1 MVLTQTAINYA
12 KAMYEAG
19 FTKAQLASVKSAFT
33 ECPYLGKLLSVP
45 IIPLK
50 EKFAAVDEIFT
61 GEEANLI
68 KLMCEN
74 GCVSQIL
81 LVCDAYD
88 ELLKAK
94 SMQAQAVL
102 TCVNSPDDE
111 QLEKIKKFICKKQ
124 GTDTAEIVI
133 KKDPDI
139 LGGFIIQCGDTVYDR
154 SLKGRIEELRRN
166 LVGEVD

>member
-12 KAMYEAG
+12 EAMYEAG
-19 FTKAQLASVKSAFT
+19 FTKAQLADVRTAFSG
-33 ECPYLGKLLSVP
+33 CPYLGKLLSVP
-45 IIPLK
+45 VIPLK
-50 EKFAAVDEIFT
+50 EKFAAVDEIFS
-61 GEEANLI
+61 GEAANLV

-74 GCVSQIL
+74 DCISQIL

-94 SMQAQAVL
+94 SMQAQDVL
-102 TCVNSPDDE
+102 TCVNPPDDK

-124 GTDTAEIVI
+124 GTDSADIVI

-154 SLKGRIEELRRN
+154 SLKGRIEKLRRN